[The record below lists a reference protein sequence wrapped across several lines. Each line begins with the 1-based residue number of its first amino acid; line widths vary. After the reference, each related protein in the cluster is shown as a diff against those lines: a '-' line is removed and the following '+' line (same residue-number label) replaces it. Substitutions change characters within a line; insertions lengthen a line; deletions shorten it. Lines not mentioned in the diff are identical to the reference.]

1 MTRVRS
7 GLDHRRGPSSLAPSQ
22 IIPILGHPE
31 ADAELYRTDGGYWG
45 TYAFPE
51 DRFLALTARS

>member
-7 GLDHRRGPSSLAPSQ
+7 GLYHRRGPSSLAPSR

-31 ADAELYRTDGGYWG
+31 ADEELYRTDGSYWG
-45 TYAFPE
+45 AYAFPE
-51 DRFLALTARS
+51 DRFCALSARS

>member
-1 MTRVRS
+1 
-7 GLDHRRGPSSLAPSQ
+7 LAPSQ

-31 ADAELYRTDGGYWG
+31 ADKDLYRTDGSYWG